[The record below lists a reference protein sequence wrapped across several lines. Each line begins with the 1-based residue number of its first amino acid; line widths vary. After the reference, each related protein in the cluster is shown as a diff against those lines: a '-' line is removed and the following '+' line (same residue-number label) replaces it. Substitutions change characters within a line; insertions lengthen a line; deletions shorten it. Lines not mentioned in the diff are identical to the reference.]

1 MVSPPKDRIEVVLMN
16 NQPNETHIWVQVT
29 ADLARIYELDKDKS
43 LKVIGGAVGLYIL
56 LFYISPA
63 TAIILLLVFLIILFP
78 LSMVGMAGYSRSKQN
93 TPT

>member
-16 NQPNETHIWVQVT
+16 NQPNETHLWVQAT
-29 ADLARIYELDKDKS
+29 ADLARRYEFDKDKS
-43 LKVIGGAVGLYIL
+43 FKVIGGAAGLYIL